1 MKYFALLFLIGLAV
15 LPGCKDEQKCQKIR
29 LESASDWERVKTDAA
44 RFKFRGVTGYE
55 DLSPTQKKTHHD
67 AWAEIEANA
76 QIVFESFA
84 FSVIAWNNATTAR
97 EKVEKEFD
105 GYFQK
110 EKYSGFRGQLDAALK
125 SFSEAEAACR

>member
-1 MKYFALLFLIGLAV
+1 MKYFALLLVTPLLA
-15 LPGCKDEQKCQKIR
+15 LPACKDEQKCEKAR
-29 LESASDWERVKTDAA
+29 LASATDWERVKIDAG
-44 RFKFRGVTGYE
+44 RFKFQGVAGYD

-67 AWAEIEANA
+67 AWTEIEANA

-84 FSVIAWNNATTAR
+84 FSVIAWDNATTAR
-97 EKVEKEFD
+97 TKVEKEFD